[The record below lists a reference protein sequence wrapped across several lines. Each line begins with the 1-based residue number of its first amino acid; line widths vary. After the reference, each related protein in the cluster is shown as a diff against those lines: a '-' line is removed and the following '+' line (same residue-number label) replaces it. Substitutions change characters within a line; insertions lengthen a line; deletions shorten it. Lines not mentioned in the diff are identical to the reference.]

1 MYLKLGTIGVNYST
15 PEIDD
20 FMIYSEVP
28 DSSISYESPILVR
41 TLEELEIWFGKS
53 MLDYPMLVEILN
65 HGGVLYLYGP
75 TSVEDRESGII
86 NISGYNEVWFDSNE
100 EIPIP
105 ETLMNSVP
113 IYENVKY
120 RVSEENGQTEWWIWK
135 EGAWLKESQF
145 PQNLSNSSVSLNNRD
160 TLFLSVVE
168 RKRIDDFYWYS
179 SDNLKKNETVYR
191 KDEDGNIIRVTS
203 GLYQIGGVSVSI
215 NKNGKVQSPANLNIP
230 GIEDPEVYT
239 SNPRYSED
247 REDKLEEPFNPDD
260 PRRNIIIEPRS
271 KGNTYSLK
279 ITYPETQEPEDVSLG
294 NGFFLYTNSSGK
306 VRCILY
312 GDKTEGDIK
321 YEYGIDLNESG
332 IETQGGIENLQ
343 ALINILCD
351 QGEGNDALEE
361 YRKGPGEIILHVK
374 APTGSIRIAKGKFTF
389 SGHFISSNPDLNITI
404 DEDTNSQLLDQYIRS
419 SHWPGILFWSRT
431 IGRDSDIY
439 DDSRDISINTEE
451 LEDGEYLV
459 KISRYD
465 YSEYFTGRWGDI
477 ERGES
482 LENKINQESKLIRCS
497 IVNSDSEI
505 RLPEGE
511 TYKLSG
517 AVENK
522 SDPGSSFWKSLYTL
536 LDPPGETVCPDFFLI
551 PYLYYYEGR
560 DDKELIGLAEKYN
573 TQFVISE
580 KYPYQLEKNLT
591 GEEDRE
597 NRVMY
602 FYGDLQINDVRFPA
616 AYPFLIGVLE
626 NSSIYTA
633 KLLKNT
639 IGKDV
644 DYNTLD
650 EKKCNYLESNN
661 QRYFY
666 KKYNSGDN
674 YITTAWRRFLIGKI
688 SRELEK
694 NKWNYLGTRYTGI
707 IKNRIEEVLSRVKNN
722 FSMIR
727 DIQISKFLP
736 DPQSQIINMTI
747 DIETTDLVD
756 NHIELDILIN
766 YNKRYE

>member
-15 PEIDD
+15 PEIND

-75 TSVEDRESGII
+75 TSVEDRESGVI
-86 NISGYNEVWFDSNE
+86 NISGYNEVWFNSDE

-120 RVSEENGQTEWWIWK
+120 RVSEESGQTEWWIWK

-145 PQNLSNSSVSLNNRD
+145 PQNMANTSTSLNNRD
-160 TLFLSVVE
+160 TLLLSVAT
-168 RKRIDDFYWYS
+168 KYKSGNFYWYE
-179 SDNLKKNETVYR
+179 KN
-191 KDEDGNIIRVTS
+191 G
-203 GLYQIGGVSVSI
+203 
-215 NKNGKVQSPANLNIP
+215 NKNLVRDQIVYAFNSEGILVQFNGGNDLHEISGQQVKISPVGKVLSQVNIE
-230 GIEDPEVYT
+230 GEAVSEVYV
-239 SNPRYSED
+239 SHPKYSED
-247 REDKLEEPFNPDD
+247 SDSALDESFPEGD
-260 PRRNIIIEPRS
+260 PRKDIIIESNSR
-271 KGNTYSLK
+271 GNTYSLK
-279 ITYPETQEPEDVSLG
+279 ITYPEDENPANVSLG
-294 NGFFLYTNSSGK
+294 DGFFMYTNSSGESK
-306 VRCILY
+306 YAKFGGMTEIDILDTY
-312 GDKTEGDIK
+312 SIDVTAVCSSSFSVSTVKDLVDVLTEVQTEGNNALYK
-321 YEYGIDLNESG
+321 Y
-332 IETQGGIENLQ
+332 Q
-343 ALINILCD
+343 
-351 QGEGNDALEE
+351 
-361 YRKGPGEIILHVK
+361 KKPGEIILYT
-374 APTGSIRIAKGKFTF
+374 ASGRPKFTF
-389 SGHFISSNPDLNITI
+389 LGHFVSSNPGVMVEA
-404 DEDTNSQLLDQYIRS
+404 DEDTNSRLLDQFIKS
-419 SHWPGILFWSRT
+419 QGWPGLYFWSRT

-439 DDSRDISINTEE
+439 NDSRDISINTEE

-459 KISRYD
+459 KVSRYD

-477 ERGES
+477 ED
-482 LENKINQESKLIRCS
+482 KINQESKLIRCS
-497 IVNSDSEI
+497 IVDSDSEI
-505 RLPEGE
+505 RLPEGG

-560 DDKELIGLAEKYN
+560 NDKELIELAEKYN

-602 FYGDLQINDVRFPA
+602 FYGDLEINEVGFPA

-727 DIQISKFLP
+727 DIQISEFLP
-736 DPQSQIINMTI
+736 DPQSQTINMII

>member
-75 TSVEDRESGII
+75 TDLKNREEGII
-86 NISGYNEVWFDSNE
+86 DISGYNEVWFDSDN

-105 ETLMNSVP
+105 ETIMNSIP

-120 RVSEENGQTEWWIWK
+120 RVSEEGGIQEWWIWK
-135 EGAWLKESQF
+135 DGDWIKESQL
-145 PQNLSNSSVSLNNRD
+145 PQNLIDTSISLNNRD
-160 TLFLSVVE
+160 TLFLSLAD
-168 RKRIDDFYWYS
+168 RYRAGDFYWYS
-179 SDNLKKNETVYR
+179 SPTLKTGIVLYR
-191 KDEDGNIIRVTS
+191 KSDSGDMLKVPQGVYQISGTTVRVNGSGSIISPS
-203 GLYQIGGVSVSI
+203 GLSLAGV
-215 NKNGKVQSPANLNIP
+215 K
-230 GIEDPEVYT
+230 DPEVYS

-247 REDKLEEPFNPDD
+247 REDRLEQPFDDSD
-260 PRRNIIIEPRS
+260 PRSEITVEPRS
-271 KGNTYSLK
+271 TGNTFSLK
-279 ITYPETQEPEDVSLG
+279 ITYPESSNPADLELG
-294 NGFFLYTNSSGK
+294 DGFFYYITSTGISK
-306 VRCILY
+306 CIIY
-312 GDKTEGDIK
+312 GEKTTTDIEL
-321 YEYGIDLNESG
+321 EYGISFDVNDNG
-332 IETQGGIENLQ
+332 AQVIGGIDTLEM
-343 ALINILCD
+343 LINKLCD
-351 QGEGNDALEE
+351 PELGLDGLLRYQT
-361 YRKGPGEIILHVK
+361 KPGEIILYGK
-374 APTGSIRIAKGKFTF
+374 NRRGRFTYTGLFLSTNK
-389 SGHFISSNPDLNITI
+389 DI
-404 DEDTNSQLLDQYIRS
+404 DIVIDSDTNSRLLDQYIRKS
-419 SHWPGILFWSRT
+419 EWPGILFWSRT

-439 DDSRDISINTEE
+439 DDSRDIRISFED
-451 LEDGEYLV
+451 LEDGESLV
-459 KISRYD
+459 RVERYD
-465 YSEYFTGRWGDI
+465 YVETFSGRWDNR
-477 ERGES
+477 E
-482 LENKINQESKLIRCS
+482 LENKINSGSKLVRCIIS
-497 IVNSDSEI
+497 SDSEI
-505 RLPEGE
+505 TLPGGS
-511 TYKLSG
+511 TYTLSG

-522 SDPGSSFWKSLYTL
+522 SSEGSSFWKSLYTM
-536 LDPPGETVCPDFFLI
+536 LDQEVCPDFVLI

-560 DDKELIGLAEKYN
+560 DDKELIELADKYN
-573 TQFVISE
+573 TQFIISE

-602 FYGDLQINDVRFPA
+602 FYGALEVDEVRFPA
-616 AYPFLIGVLE
+616 YYPFIIGTLT

-633 KLLKNT
+633 KLLTNSL
-639 IGKDV
+639 DV
-644 DYNTLD
+644 DYETLD
-650 EKKCNYLESNN
+650 KKKCNYLESNN
-661 QRYFY
+661 QKYYY

-674 YITTAWRRFLIGKI
+674 YITTAWRRFIIGKI

-694 NKWNYLGTRYTGI
+694 NKWEYLGTRYTGI
-707 IKNRIEEVLSRVKNN
+707 IRNKIEEILSRVQNN

-736 DPQSQIINMTI
+736 DPQSQTINMTI